1 MFAVVNTYRRRNALI
16 AAGEYLAADRVAS
29 REAVKNDP
37 DLKTQAADELDRAS
51 RDFDKQLRAAYQH
64 VVWLADTG
72 DGQRGWADHRF
83 EGDPETALNG
93 SHVWK
98 VLEAADKAF
107 GTAQFNAK
115 ALSHNLQDRDYG
127 KPLFEL
133 RDDFWRVPRLPLL
146 PNGEKDLR
154 TAIWE
159 AVHAGELVIID
170 SDGVPREA
178 HSDSEINLSSDMQRL
193 GRKAAEEPD
202 EPLGP
207 AGGGPPPTGPSA
219 GQRPAGEKQVAFF
232 RHPHDQAPRQGRD
245 QGDARRP
252 PQQRRGRH
260 SLMDADIREGHLAT
274 RRRRRPRHEGHS
286 SRNAHHGHRSVASSR
301 RPVPLV
307 SLNDDSGAFGVHRP

>member
-219 GQRPAGEKQVAFF
+219 GQRPAGEKQVAFSGTLTIKPPD
-232 RHPHDQAPRQGRD
+232 RDAIRVMLDALRNSVEDGTLSWTQISVKAILPRD
-245 QGDARRP
+245 V
-252 PQQRRGRH
+252 
-260 SLMDADIREGHLAT
+260 ADDLDTKAT
-274 RRRRRPRHEGHS
+274 AAGMHTT
-286 SRNAHHGHRSVASSR
+286 VTD
-301 RPVPLV
+301 L
-307 SLNDDSGAFGVHRP
+307 